1 MADILIIYPADK
13 QTATTRLSEA
23 IASAGYSVT
32 SSALSD
38 PNGLPA
44 ALEQAST
51 AKAALLI
58 WSRSMVTSA
67 LQQGSLA
74 KVRKQKNLVEVS
86 ADGITPLGEGDSS
99 RVALI
104 SGWRGQPFH
113 PGWQRILSELE
124 RLCGAPPAPVEQL
137 KQPAP
142 KQPPPKQPPRVE
154 SSRTETAERAPSAPA
169 PRPARPTRGFAKAA
183 IAVVL
188 LLGVTIGA
196 VSWISRSTY
205 QANSVSQPQPETAA
219 PRPARAKG
227 PTAVPA
233 LPPTVAQPSEASPPQ
248 TASAAPALPAPE
260 PKLKSD
266 VAAAPSSPKAKPA
279 AKRSAQEGS
288 EPDRKARETPKAKPR
303 PPVKQYSPRNS
314 ETMRLFCEGSG
325 RSTAQC
331 RTFLRSTRTSS

>member
-51 AKAALLI
+51 AKATLLI
-58 WSRSMVTSA
+58 WSRSLVTSA

-99 RVALI
+99 RVTQS

-124 RLCGAPPAPVEQL
+124 RLCGAPPAPVEKL
-137 KQPAP
+137 
-142 KQPPPKQPPRVE
+142 KQPPPKQAAPVE

-169 PRPARPTRGFAKAA
+169 PGPASPPRGFAKAA

-188 LLGVTIGA
+188 LLGLAIGA

-205 QANSVSQPQPETAA
+205 QANSVSQPPPETAA
-219 PRPARAKG
+219 PTPARSKSPA
-227 PTAVPA
+227 AVPA
-233 LPPTVAQPSEASPPQ
+233 LPPTVPQPSEASPPQ

-260 PKLKSD
+260 PKLKND
-266 VAAAPSSPKAKPA
+266 AAPAPSAPKAKAPTT
-279 AKRSAQEGS
+279 RSAEKSS
-288 EPDRKARETPKAKPR
+288 EPDRKARETSKAKPR
-303 PPVKQYSPRNS
+303 PPVKRYSPRNS

-325 RSTAQC
+325 RSTPQC
-331 RTFLRSTRTSS
+331 RTFLRSTGTGS